1 MATYVA
7 LLRGINLGST
17 RRLAM
22 ADLRSLLGGHGYS
35 DVRTHLQSGNAVFA
49 APARSAASVSDAV
62 ATAIK
67 AGLGM
72 DVDVVVRT
80 VAELAV
86 VLAHDPFD
94 GRATDDSRNMV
105 AFLEKAPPASWLSD
119 IDRVSYA
126 PEEVAVVARHIYLWL
141 PGGVKD
147 SRLARTLTDKKLGGT
162 WTMRNRRTV
171 VALAKMAGE

>member
-1 MATYVA
+1 MPTYVA

-22 ADLRSLLGGHGYS
+22 ADLRAVLAGLGYS
-35 DVRTHLQSGNAVFA
+35 DVRTHLQSGNAVFT
-49 APARSAASVSDAV
+49 APTRSAAAVSGAV
-62 ATAIK
+62 ANAIR
-67 AGLGM
+67 AESGM
-72 DVDVVVRT
+72 DVAVVVRT
-80 VAELAV
+80 SAELAA

-119 IDRVSYA
+119 IDRVVYA

-171 VALAKMAGE
+171 VALAEMAGS